1 MEASCRERDCAAVRL
16 RTCGA
21 GWGSPATPRKEL
33 ELQGACARVS
43 FEQVGAAHVAR
54 EGAQVAVPD
63 HLHDP
68 RQFHLALDRS
78 GPELSSRAA
87 VAELLRIELGH
98 GSHTVS
104 QSLQ

>member
-1 MEASCRERDCAAVRL
+1 MEASCREGFRAAVRS

-21 GWGSPATPRKEL
+21 GWGSPATPRE

-78 GPELSSRAA
+78 GPELSPQAA
-87 VAELLRIELGH
+87 VAELLRIEPGH
-98 GSHTVS
+98 GCILFHNRRS
-104 QSLQ
+104 